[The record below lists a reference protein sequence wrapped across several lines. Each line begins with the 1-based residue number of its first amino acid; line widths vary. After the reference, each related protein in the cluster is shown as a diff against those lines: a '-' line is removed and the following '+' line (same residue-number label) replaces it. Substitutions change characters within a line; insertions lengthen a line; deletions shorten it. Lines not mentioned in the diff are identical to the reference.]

1 MKTIQAEVPDQL
13 YQQARALVD
22 AGWFMDEGDLLR
34 EALRRFLEVH
44 RPVVMEKFIREDV
57 TWGLRGVD

>member
-44 RPVVMEKFIREDV
+44 RPVLMEKFIREDV